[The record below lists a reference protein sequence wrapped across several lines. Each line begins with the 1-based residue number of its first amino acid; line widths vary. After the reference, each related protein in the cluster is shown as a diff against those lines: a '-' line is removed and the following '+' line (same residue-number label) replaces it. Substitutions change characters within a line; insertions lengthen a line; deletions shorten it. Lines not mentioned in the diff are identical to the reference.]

1 MVDICDYI
9 SSNYDYDRG
18 FIPKHT
24 KLGASMHHNIHVYAI
39 QLSFERKKQNI
50 NACNSCDV

>member
-39 QLSFERKKQNI
+39 QLSFERKKQNV